1 MTFEEVEKLQND
13 VRNNKFD
20 YQKLIGA
27 LEDYKWLLEWK
38 PSDEIV
44 NTHAVSVEALYDA
57 CRAYARWYEYNQCEM
72 GLQKILFFDGFLKEN
87 VDDCEVFRH
96 PVVHHNSKYGLGI
109 DEDAWAKA
117 AIERIN
123 KEYEELQNRN
133 ERLEGGK

>member
-20 YQKLIGA
+20 YQKLIEA

-38 PSDEIV
+38 IFDEIV
-44 NTHAVSVEALYDA
+44 NTHAVSIEALYDA
-57 CRAYARWYEYNQCEM
+57 CRAYARWYEYTQCEM

-123 KEYEELQNRN
+123 KEYEEWQNRN
-133 ERLEGGK
+133 ERLEEGE